1 LSEKLKFRKNA
12 SSFKFCLIAENLL
25 REISANSSPTKTEK
39 TSGKILTYIKEN
51 NEITIPELAQLIGI
65 TERSVERNIQRLQE
79 QNKLIR
85 VGGAKGGF
93 WEIPK

>member
-1 LSEKLKFRKNA
+1 LIIF
-12 SSFKFCLIAENLL
+12 SFKFLLNAEDLL
-25 REISANSSPTKTEK
+25 REIVTNLLPTKTGKTSGK

-65 TERSVERNIQRLQE
+65 TERSVERNIQKLQE

-93 WEIPK
+93 WKIPDK

>member
-1 LSEKLKFRKNA
+1 
-12 SSFKFCLIAENLL
+12 LL
-25 REISANSSPTKTEK
+25 REISANSSPTKTEKTSGK

-65 TERSVERNIQRLQE
+65 TERSVERNIPKLQE

-85 VGGAKGGF
+85 VGGAKGGL
-93 WEIPK
+93 WKVPD

>member
-1 LSEKLKFRKNA
+1 LIIV
-12 SSFKFCLIAENLL
+12 SFKFYLNAENLL

-39 TSGKILTYIKEN
+39 TSGKTSGKILTYIKEN
-51 NEITIPELAQLIGI
+51 NKVAIPELAQIIGI
-65 TERSVERNIQRLQE
+65 TERSVEKNIQKLQE

-93 WEIPK
+93 WEISDK